1 MSLLPLPKSVVWR
14 EGAFALPETAA
25 LAWQGPDAA
34 RGVAELLAEY
44 LRDATG
50 LPLPVREGSAEITLV
65 QTSDPAPDADGFLPE
80 AYTLDV
86 APPQPETGNRKP
98 ETANCEPASG
108 GILLNAASAAGL
120 ARAIQT
126 LRQLLTAEASR
137 PVFSACR
144 IDDAPAFRWRGLHLD
159 VSRHFFPVED
169 VERFIELLAQHRMN
183 VFHWHLTDDQGWR
196 IEIKRYPRLTEV
208 GSVRAQT
215 VVGHIGRWPHR
226 FDGTPHGGFY
236 TQDDIRRVVAFAARR
251 HVLVVPEIDMPG
263 HMEAAI
269 AAYPEIGSGYTR
281 VAKVRETWGISQNV
295 VSLDDACV
303 EFCKGVWE
311 EVFDMFP
318 GVFCHLGGDEA
329 PTKAWEE
336 SEAAQR
342 LMAERGLSS
351 PRQMQ
356 SWFTARMDEFF
367 RAHGKRLIGWD
378 EILEGGGIDPS
389 AAVMHWRSHHANVDL
404 AAIAAS
410 GHAIVRAPTSHTYF
424 DYYQAEP
431 QSEEPLAI
439 GGLLTLD
446 KVYSFDPLDG
456 IPAEAHGAVLGAQGQ
471 LWTEYIATRDYL
483 DYMTYPRAC
492 ALAEVL
498 WTPAAQRS
506 PSDFRDRLA
515 AHLPRLKAQGV
526 AFREGI

>member
-1 MSLLPLPKSVVWR
+1 MSLLPLPKSFTAR

-25 LAWQGPDAA
+25 IAWQGPDAA

-50 LPLPVREGSAEITLV
+50 LALPVREGSAEITLV

-80 AYTLDV
+80 DYTIDV
-86 APPQPETGNRKP
+86 SSSGIRLE
-98 ETANCEPASG
+98 AS
-108 GILLNAASAAGL
+108 SAAGL

-126 LRQLLTAEASR
+126 LRQLLTVGGCPECAAERVQPAQLVHI
-137 PVFSACR
+137 PACR
-144 IDDAPAFRWRGLHLD
+144 IEDAPAFRWRGLHLD

-196 IEIKRYPRLTEV
+196 IEIKCYPRLTEV
-208 GSVRAQT
+208 GSVRAKT
-215 VVGHIGRWPHR
+215 VVGHAGRWPHR
-226 FDGTPHGGFY
+226 FDGIPHGGFY

-295 VSLDDACV
+295 VSLDNACI

-311 EVFDMFP
+311 EVFGMFP

-336 SEAAQR
+336 SEDAQR
-342 LMAERGLSS
+342 LMAERGLTS

-439 GGLLTLD
+439 GGLLTLE

-456 IPAEAHGAVLGAQGQ
+456 IPAGSHGAILGAQGQ

-498 WTPAAQRS
+498 WTPAEQRS
-506 PSDFRDRLA
+506 FGDFRDRLA